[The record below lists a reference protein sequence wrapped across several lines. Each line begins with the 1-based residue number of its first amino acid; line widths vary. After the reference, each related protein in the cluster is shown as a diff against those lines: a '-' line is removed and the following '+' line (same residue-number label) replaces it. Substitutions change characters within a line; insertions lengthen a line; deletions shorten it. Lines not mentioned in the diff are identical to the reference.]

1 MNGHYGSHTMQKHN
15 RREWLTFMGAGLM
28 MPAAPSERQG
38 QPAPA
43 PPGSAPAAS
52 LPLDQF
58 QPKSM
63 LHVPETR
70 VPRPRFPVID
80 VHTHLTRS
88 GRSPKGTEDMEAVSY
103 TAPAS
108 DVIAAMDR
116 KGIATMVNLTGG
128 RGVRPRASRARL
140 RSSVPRAVH
149 HLHRAVVGESER
161 ARVSRVSGRADPAGT
176 ARRRARRQ
184 SPEDTR
190 AVFARRW
197 RERTPGR
204 GRRFADL
211 TRCGR
216 RVRGSTSP

>member
-1 MNGHYGSHTMQKHN
+1 MQKHD
-15 RREWLTFMGAGLM
+15 RREWLTLMGAGLM
-28 MPAAPSERQG
+28 MPAASSEPEG
-38 QPAPA
+38 QPAQA
-43 PPGSAPAAS
+43 APGSAPAAT

-103 TAPAS
+103 TAAAS

-128 RGVRPRASRARL
+128 RGSGLEQVVRDYDRATPGGSSPSPSRGGRERASQDIPRFRPS
-140 RSSVPRAVH
+140 RSSGPGA
-149 HLHRAVVGESER
+149 
-161 ARVSRVSGRADPAGT
+161 T
-176 ARRRARRQ
+176 AREA
-184 SPEDTR
+184 SKTEDTR

-204 GRRFADL
+204 GRR
-211 TRCGR
+211 
-216 RVRGSTSP
+216 SQI